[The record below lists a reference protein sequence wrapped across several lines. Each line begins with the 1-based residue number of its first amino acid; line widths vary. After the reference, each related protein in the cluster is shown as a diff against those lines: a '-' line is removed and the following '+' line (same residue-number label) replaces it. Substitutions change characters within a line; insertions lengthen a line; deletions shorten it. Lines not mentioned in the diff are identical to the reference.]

1 MFGSIIGRGLGG
13 GSTTGRFSST
23 PLSKGASLRFG
34 NRSDRKA
41 SPGGSGVAVRQ
52 QGRILLSDRSAW
64 RGVRHRSDPG
74 RISLLPRCIVRLTQF
89 WHDIRCRTL
98 EIGFCLS
105 ANIVFGPGRTVGRG
119 CTTESCI
126 SHDESQEKVKKGY
139 RRRLPRLLVSEEV
152 NCVSRAQAELL
163 HRIASTHHPAQVEAQ

>member
-52 QGRILLSDRSAW
+52 QVGSCCRIAVPGEEFDTGRILVES
-64 RGVRHRSDPG
+64 PC
-74 RISLLPRCIVRLTQF
+74 SL
-89 WHDIRCRTL
+89 D
-98 EIGFCLS
+98 
-105 ANIVFGPGRTVGRG
+105 A
-119 CTTESCI
+119 
-126 SHDESQEKVKKGY
+126 
-139 RRRLPRLLVSEEV
+139 LLD
-152 NCVSRAQAELL
+152 
-163 HRIASTHHPAQVEAQ
+163 